1 MEFIQRSSPRG
12 ASSEQKI
19 QLKRSVKVK
28 KFDPTQVTPSSA
40 KAIVDR
46 AAHKP
51 KSPPQLLA
59 PQSSHVEVTPV
70 DLPAPRW
77 PPKPIKRKDIESK
90 PWYMWTMEET
100 TEYYMGD
107 QIRAERYG
115 TYNPSFVKKLDAE
128 NPSPKIAFG
137 YKANG
142 QNGNLTSKNLK
153 ASQSSSIG
161 RTSQSR
167 TATSKSSFAGN
178 QSETMTVISSL
189 SRNRSVHGQRDEV
202 EREIRSRRLKY
213 TDLVDE
219 LEEVRRQTEELE
231 IRAEKEYG
239 DVQAA
244 IKAAENSDQEVKRAE
259 MRAMQVIA
267 TTRLGVN
274 KILQHRQG
282 QQESLREMVERQ
294 KESLRRMSIRD
305 AAGRKIN
312 PDDLLRSY
320 EVPEFENP
328 KLNEGN
334 MAKYLHKLEAEKR
347 KEQVKAAVRRGL
359 KRFAAMQKMKKK
371 NPQAAKKTVR
381 LA

>member
-1 MEFIQRSSPRG
+1 
-12 ASSEQKI
+12 
-19 QLKRSVKVK
+19 
-28 KFDPTQVTPSSA
+28 
-40 KAIVDR
+40 
-46 AAHKP
+46 
-51 KSPPQLLA
+51 
-59 PQSSHVEVTPV
+59 
-70 DLPAPRW
+70 
-77 PPKPIKRKDIESK
+77 
-90 PWYMWTMEET
+90 
-100 TEYYMGD
+100 
-107 QIRAERYG
+107 
-115 TYNPSFVKKLDAE
+115 
-128 NPSPKIAFG
+128 
-137 YKANG
+137 
-142 QNGNLTSKNLK
+142 
-153 ASQSSSIG
+153 
-161 RTSQSR
+161 
-167 TATSKSSFAGN
+167 
-178 QSETMTVISSL
+178 MTVVSSL
-189 SRNRSVHGQRDEV
+189 SRNRSVHAQRDEV

-219 LEEVRRQTEELE
+219 LEDVRRQTEQLE

-259 MRAMQVIA
+259 MKAMQVIA